1 MRPNVFSLACSM
13 DQGFAWPDF
22 GLWKKRLGGD
32 LSVKC
37 LAKIEGL
44 CINIFVELR
53 TPAMP
58 FGLGAFVAAK
68 LRSLCWQHRFEPG
81 WYSREAEGP
90 EQQR

>member
-1 MRPNVFSLACSM
+1 MH
-13 DQGFAWPDF
+13 
-22 GLWKKRLGGD
+22 KY
-32 LSVKC
+32 
-37 LAKIEGL
+37 I
-44 CINIFVELR
+44 VELR

-68 LRSLCWQHRFEPG
+68 RRSLCWQHRFEPG